1 MQHDRETIENLFT
14 LARNN
19 LFRRRSVIPVTTRNQ
34 VERAGKNSTDDLQRK
49 KSSPFLPNPSLIW
62 NKQTMT

>member
-1 MQHDRETIENLFT
+1 MQHDRETIENFFT

-34 VERAGKNSTDDLQRK
+34 VERAGK
-49 KSSPFLPNPSLIW
+49 KSEKIISIPAQSFPHLE
-62 NKQTMT
+62 